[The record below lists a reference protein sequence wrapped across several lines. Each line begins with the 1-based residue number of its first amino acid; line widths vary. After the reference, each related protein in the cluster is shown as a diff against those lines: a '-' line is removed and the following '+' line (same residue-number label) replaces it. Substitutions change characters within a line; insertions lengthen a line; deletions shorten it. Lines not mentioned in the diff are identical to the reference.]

1 MEAEHLLKRNSWRM
15 RAAIILLEV
24 TMAATFTGCVKPSQ
38 ESPEP
43 DIVSQV
49 VSAMGTVKN
58 YELDTVLTEDYTVIG
73 QKITQYTDSWQWKG
87 QILVDLAN
95 NKMKVSMEDFS
106 EISNP
111 IVASY
116 VWEEYLVGGWLYYSQ
131 SSPVTNPPVANPWT
145 KTKLT
150 EQINWLWTDGTQIAP
165 QIEMLKT
172 ATKVN
177 LVGTEKVGD
186 TNCYVL
192 QLVPSPEAA
201 ADWVLSQNQGGSG
214 PSTGWWRA
222 LVERS
227 KEIYVKAYQD
237 GSVRFWIDENSH
249 RILQVDVSL
258 HFDARPG
265 NVLITDTGVMVT
277 GHEDPTD
284 VGFDQILRYFH
295 GQLSFSDYGQAVS
308 IVLPQDAVNAPTR

>member
-1 MEAEHLLKRNSWRM
+1 MIEAEHLGKRNSWRIG
-15 RAAIILLEV
+15 AAIILLEV
-24 TMAATFTGCVKPSQ
+24 TMVAIFTGCVKPSQ
-38 ESPEP
+38 ESPQL

-49 VSAMGTVKN
+49 VSAMDKVKN
-58 YELDTVLTEDYTVIG
+58 YELDTVLTEDYTVVG
-73 QKITQYTDSWQWKG
+73 QEVTQYTNSWRWKG

-95 NKMKVSMEDFS
+95 NKMKVSMEDIS

-111 IVASY
+111 GVTSY
-116 VWEEYLVGGWLYYSQ
+116 VWEEYLVGGWQYYSQ
-131 SSPVTNPPVANPWT
+131 SSPVADSWT

-150 EQINWLWTDGTQIAP
+150 EQSNWLWTDGTQMAP
-165 QIEMLKT
+165 QIEMLET

-201 ADWVLSQNQGGSG
+201 ADWVLSQNHGGSG
-214 PSTGWWRA
+214 PSLGWWKA
-222 LVERS
+222 VFERS

-237 GSVRFWIDENSH
+237 GSVRVWIDENSH

-258 HFDARPG
+258 YFDAKPG
-265 NVLITDTGVMVT
+265 NVLITDTGVMIT
-277 GHEDPTD
+277 GSEDPTD
-284 VGFDQILRYFH
+284 LGFDQILRYFH
-295 GQLSFSDYGQAVS
+295 GQLNFSDYGQAAS
-308 IVLPQDAVNAPTR
+308 IMLPQDAVNAPTR

>member
-1 MEAEHLLKRNSWRM
+1 MG
-15 RAAIILLEV
+15 AAIILLEV
-24 TMAATFTGCVKPSQ
+24 TIWAIFIGCLKPSQ
-38 ESPEP
+38 EPPESR
-43 DIVSQV
+43 IVSQIV
-49 VSAMGTVKN
+49 FAMGTVKN
-58 YELDTVLTEDYTVIG
+58 YELDMVLTEDYTVIG
-73 QKITQYTDSWQWKG
+73 QKITQYTDTWQRKE
-87 QILVDLAN
+87 QKLVDLAN
-95 NKMKVSMEDFS
+95 NKMKVSMDIS

-111 IVASY
+111 AVTSY
-116 VWEEYLVGGWLYYSQ
+116 VWEEYLVGGWQYYSQ
-131 SSPVTNPPVANPWT
+131 SSPVTNPPLANPWT

-150 EQINWLWTDGTQIAP
+150 EQINWLWTNGNQIAP

-214 PSTGWWRA
+214 PSIYWWRT

-237 GSVRFWIDENSH
+237 GSVKVWIDENSQ
-249 RILQVDVSL
+249 RILQVDVNL

-265 NVLITDTGVMVT
+265 NVLRADTGVLVT
-277 GHEDPTD
+277 GNEDPTD
-284 VGFDQILRYFH
+284 LGFDQILRYFH

>member
-1 MEAEHLLKRNSWRM
+1 MKRNSWRIG
-15 RAAIILLEV
+15 AAIILLEV
-24 TMAATFTGCVKPSQ
+24 TMVAIFIGCVKPSQ
-38 ESPEP
+38 ESPQL

-49 VSAMGTVKN
+49 VSAMGKVKN
-58 YELDTVLTEDYTVIG
+58 YELDMVLTEDYTVIG

-116 VWEEYLVGGWLYYSQ
+116 VWEEYLVGGWQYFNQ
-131 SSPVTNPPVANPWT
+131 SSPVTNPPMSNPWT

-150 EQINWLWTDGTQIAP
+150 EQINWLWTNGTQMAP
-165 QIEMLKT
+165 QIEMLET

-192 QLVPSPEAA
+192 RLVPSPEAA

-214 PSTGWWRA
+214 PSIYWWRA
-222 LVERS
+222 GLERS
-227 KEIYVKAYQD
+227 KEIYVKAYRD
-237 GSVRFWIDENSH
+237 GSVRVWVDEDSH

-258 HFDARPG
+258 YFDARPG

-284 VGFDQILRYFH
+284 LGFDQILRYFH
-295 GQLSFSDYGQAVS
+295 GQLSFSDYGQPVS
-308 IVLPQDAVNAPTR
+308 IVLPEDAVNAPTR